1 MCSPFVNL
9 IAPSLATQV
18 VGDDEESSITGE
30 SQAQIPDVEFI
41 GMLSCDPG
49 FDMNYGLV
57 QPEETVIVRAYSD
70 DSDDMM
76 LMELR
81 PRFVVTFDPNLEF
94 LRRMEV
100 SHRALALRIRPE
112 NPLGVSKFKSR
123 AAPTDVLPDVR
134 GMQRRTQILVG
145 IAKGEEC
152 VHTTDR
158 GACGTLISD

>member
-1 MCSPFVNL
+1 L
-9 IAPSLATQV
+9 SL
-18 VGDDEESSITGE
+18 DE
-30 SQAQIPDVEFI
+30 
-41 GMLSCDPG
+41 G

-81 PRFVVTFDPNLEF
+81 PRFVVMFDPSLEF

-100 SHRALALRIRPE
+100 FDRLLASHIPPE
-112 NPLGVSKFKSR
+112 NLLGLSKFESW

-134 GMQRRTQILVG
+134 GV
-145 IAKGEEC
+145 
-152 VHTTDR
+152 
-158 GACGTLISD
+158 

>member
-1 MCSPFVNL
+1 MHSSFVNL

-18 VGDDEESSITGE
+18 FGDDDEPSITRE

-57 QPEETVIVRAYSD
+57 HPEETVIVRAYSD

-81 PRFVVTFDPNLEF
+81 PRFVVMFDPNLEF

-100 SHRALALRIRPE
+100 FDRVLALHIHPE
-112 NPLGVSKFKSR
+112 NPLGVPKFEPW
-123 AAPTDVLPDVR
+123 AAPTDVLPNV
-134 GMQRRTQILVG
+134 
-145 IAKGEEC
+145 
-152 VHTTDR
+152 
-158 GACGTLISD
+158 

>member
-1 MCSPFVNL
+1 MMLQPLPSCEYHLCSSSVNL
-9 IAPSLATQV
+9 IAPSLATQA
-18 VGDDEESSITGE
+18 VGDDGESSITGE

-81 PRFVVTFDPNLEF
+81 PRFVVMFDPNLEF

-100 SHRALALRIRPE
+100 FDRVLALRIYPE
-112 NPLGVSKFKSR
+112 NPLGISKFESWT
-123 AAPTDVLPDVR
+123 APTDVLLDV
-134 GMQRRTQILVG
+134 
-145 IAKGEEC
+145 
-152 VHTTDR
+152 
-158 GACGTLISD
+158 